1 LSQEPLVS
9 VIVNCFN
16 GEKYLHQAIDS
27 ILKQTYNNWEVIFWD
42 NLSTDKSAKIF
53 KSFKD
58 NRLKY
63 YCALTHDSIL
73 YKARNNALK
82 KVNGD
87 FVAFLDVDDWW
98 FPEKLEKQ
106 ILLFQDPKVGLV
118 YGNLFRFFTK
128 KNKKEIYRK
137 SLPRGEIADNLL
149 KDYVIGSPTY
159 VIRKK
164 TLESLKR
171 LFDDRFHIIGDF
183 DLNLRIAA
191 KWKID
196 CIQNPVAVARIH
208 GKNESLIYKYKEIE
222 ELKIWYEEMKSDP
235 FFSLSKRLKQ
245 ILLKIL
251 YLETIKAINDGRY
264 KDSIFMIAKY
274 PLSFA
279 KLKLII
285 ALLLPKFF
293 LKKIQNY

>member
-1 LSQEPLVS
+1 MSQEPLVS

-118 YGNLFRFFTK
+118 YGNFFRFFT
-128 KNKKEIYRK
+128 NKKQ
-137 SLPRGEIADNLL
+137 S
-149 KDYVIGSPTY
+149 S
-159 VIRKK
+159 
-164 TLESLKR
+164 
-171 LFDDRFHIIGDF
+171 
-183 DLNLRIAA
+183 
-191 KWKID
+191 
-196 CIQNPVAVARIH
+196 
-208 GKNESLIYKYKEIE
+208 
-222 ELKIWYEEMKSDP
+222 
-235 FFSLSKRLKQ
+235 
-245 ILLKIL
+245 
-251 YLETIKAINDGRY
+251 
-264 KDSIFMIAKY
+264 
-274 PLSFA
+274 
-279 KLKLII
+279 
-285 ALLLPKFF
+285 
-293 LKKIQNY
+293 